1 MLSTVYVACLLAASA
16 IAHPVHY
23 EARGFSSYSQDSNQ
37 SARNH
42 GSQAS
47 LGPFGGS
54 MSSHDD
60 ASSATTHNSGSTMIG
75 GGVGGFGTGGGFG
88 FANAGGMSASNSM
101 SSSNSNQMSA
111 SNGFSAGGIGGG
123 VGMIGGGFGMN
134 QQNSF
139 SASSAISNFQ
149 NVNSM
154 IGQMQSTLMS
164 GSMSS
169 TVAYQSMQQLAQ
181 SLQIA
186 MTHATGCNAC
196 FAGHGFQ
203 FASAASSTFNQFTR
217 FISQMQGALVA
228 KYALLGNTFQSFFQH
243 ASSFTSSSSSSLT
256 SMISP
261 NFLPV
266 IQNIIP
272 GIILARHKFT
282 VPLLDKIENVIPSN
296 ASIQAEEYPT
306 MKFKPAGSRQFIA
319 FDDER
324 ESDAVIAF
332 IPKNSVNKVMAV
344 KVERPEPVE
353 GGEGVN

>member
-217 FISQMQGALVA
+217 FISQMQGAFGGQICTL
-228 KYALLGNTFQSFFQH
+228 
-243 ASSFTSSSSSSLT
+243 
-256 SMISP
+256 
-261 NFLPV
+261 
-266 IQNIIP
+266 
-272 GIILARHKFT
+272 LARHKFT